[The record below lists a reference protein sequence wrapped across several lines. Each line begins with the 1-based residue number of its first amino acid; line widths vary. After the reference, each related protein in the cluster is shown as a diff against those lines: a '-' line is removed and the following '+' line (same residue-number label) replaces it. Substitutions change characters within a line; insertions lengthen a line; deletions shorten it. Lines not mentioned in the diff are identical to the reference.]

1 LVVFT
6 YAFFFSGGGPNQ
18 ATRMA
23 LTESLVVRHQPDI
36 TPYHARTIDK
46 GFRKE
51 RFFADKAPGVS
62 LLATLPYEVMRI
74 GDRIGG
80 IPSESRAAQQ
90 AKLGMLT
97 FLLAGLP
104 GLACALLLLRLA
116 LLLGCRRP
124 AAELA
129 AFAYAFGTIAFP
141 FSTLLFG
148 HQLSTLCI
156 LSAFVITVERRKAGT
171 LKEPR
176 VLAALGAIWTLS
188 LVVEYPTALLV
199 AVFGTATLV
208 WTFDR
213 GRPVRS
219 VVRTLLWAG
228 AGGLPLLV
236 IHAAFLVWS
245 YGKFAL
251 PYIYVSEPYFRAHMS
266 GGILG
271 IGVPTLL
278 ATYGSLLS
286 PYRGLVFYC
295 PVVALAVAGLGSWID
310 SAKDRAVMPV
320 VLAALGIYLLF
331 GCSYYAWD
339 GGGSVGPRHLLPII
353 PLLLLLV
360 AFFADRSRWTFGVTL
375 ALAIAS
381 GAIMLAVTTVHVQ
394 LPLGDTYHANPFYDV
409 VVRSILDGKGAINS
423 QDAYVPYPR
432 ADGAFNLGMILG
444 FGPLS
449 ALVIVPAAWAAAY
462 LLPSL
467 APRFRKP
474 AHA

>member
-1 LVVFT
+1 
-6 YAFFFSGGGPNQ
+6 
-18 ATRMA
+18 
-23 LTESLVVRHQPDI
+23 
-36 TPYHARTIDK
+36 
-46 GFRKE
+46 
-51 RFFADKAPGVS
+51 
-62 LLATLPYEVMRI
+62 
-74 GDRIGG
+74 
-80 IPSESRAAQQ
+80 
-90 AKLGMLT
+90 
-97 FLLAGLP
+97 
-104 GLACALLLLRLA
+104 
-116 LLLGCRRP
+116 
-124 AAELA
+124 
-129 AFAYAFGTIAFP
+129 
-141 FSTLLFG
+141 
-148 HQLSTLCI
+148 
-156 LSAFVITVERRKAGT
+156 
-171 LKEPR
+171 
-176 VLAALGAIWTLS
+176 
-188 LVVEYPTALLV
+188 
-199 AVFGTATLV
+199 
-208 WTFDR
+208 
-213 GRPVRS
+213 
-219 VVRTLLWAG
+219 
-228 AGGLPLLV
+228 
-236 IHAAFLVWS
+236 
-245 YGKFAL
+245 
-251 PYIYVSEPYFRAHMS
+251 
-266 GGILG
+266 
-271 IGVPTLL
+271 
-278 ATYGSLLS
+278 
-286 PYRGLVFYC
+286 
-295 PVVALAVAGLGSWID
+295 VVALAVAGLGSWID